1 MSSKQ
6 KFPVMNPEDV
16 DITKISFSTLKKLPN
31 GAKINYINYGN
42 PEDDGIVSVQIR
54 TPMVDFPFDAK
65 FFADENGGKWSC
77 KVALKGDSESMKQF
91 IKFMTDLDDRIKK
104 EAISNS
110 QAWFGKKLTEDVMLD
125 KYTPIVRPYK
135 DPETGEETGKY
146 APQLAFK
153 VNYKNDKYECK
164 FYDENKQLINVTD
177 KDSENYKEV
186 ESLLKKGI
194 SAKMILK
201 CNGMWFSASGFG
213 CTWRAVQMK
222 VKVPIELDSY
232 AFDDTDDDDEEDDA
246 PDKYV
251 MDTSS
256 EEESEEEE
264 EVVVKKSK
272 RKAKA

>member
-1 MSSKQ
+1 
-6 KFPVMNPEDV
+6 
-16 DITKISFSTLKKLPN
+16 
-31 GAKINYINYGN
+31 
-42 PEDDGIVSVQIR
+42 
-54 TPMVDFPFDAK
+54 
-65 FFADENGGKWSC
+65 
-77 KVALKGDSESMKQF
+77 MKQF
-91 IKFMTDLDDRIKK
+91 IKFMTDLDDTIKK

-110 QAWFGKKLTEDVMLD
+110 QAWFGKKSLTEDILNE

-177 KDSENYKEV
+177 KDGENYKEI

-222 VKVPIELDSY
+222 VKVPVELDSY
-232 AFDDTDDDDEEDDA
+232 AFDDTDDDEEDDT

-256 EEESEEEE
+256 EEEESEEEE